1 VPDPRAATV
10 ARDTRE
16 TRIRLTLKL
25 DGTGQAEVST
35 GLPFFDHVLDA
46 FARHGLFDLNVEA
59 KGDLAVEAH
68 HTVED
73 VAIALGRA
81 VNEALGERRGIVR
94 TAHAYVPLDEALAR
108 VVIDCGGRGYAVVDA
123 PLERTWIGGIDGD
136 MFRHFLESFAIEAR
150 LNLHAAVLAG
160 VNGHHKVEALFKALG
175 RALDGATRLDPRL
188 GDQVPSTKGVVDRG
202 STS

>member
-1 VPDPRAATV
+1 MPDPRS
-10 ARDTRE
+10 ARVERTTRE
-16 TRIRLTLKL
+16 STIALELQL
-25 DGTGQAEVST
+25 DGAGAAVVAT
-35 GLPFFDHVLDA
+35 GLPFFDHMLDA
-46 FARHGLFDLNVEA
+46 FARHGLFDLTVRAE
-59 KGDLAVEAH
+59 GDLQVEAH

-73 VAIALGRA
+73 TGIALGRA

-108 VVIDCGGRGYAVVDA
+108 VVVDCGGRGYAVVDA
-123 PLERTWIGGIDGD
+123 PLAGEVVGGIDAD

-150 LNLHAAVLAG
+150 LNLHASLLAG
-160 VNGHHKVEALFKALG
+160 VNTHHKVEALIKALA

-202 STS
+202 